1 MARKTRQRKRF
12 RRRTR
17 RRTRR
22 RRGGTNLFGK
32 DQNHETPRMRIN
44 RMKRNMDKE
53 KAYQKAKSDWQSS
66 SLESKRKALRN
77 MGHASRNVLQT
88 AGRRRRRRSRR
99 RTRRRR

>member
-1 MARKTRQRKRF
+1 MARKTRQRKTF
-12 RRRTR
+12 RRKTH

-32 DQNHETPRMRIN
+32 DQNHETPRMRLN
-44 RMKRNMDKE
+44 RMKQNINKE
-53 KAYQKAKSDWQSS
+53 KAYQKAKSDWQNST
-66 SLESKRKALRN
+66 LRAKRQALRN
-77 MGHASRNVLQT
+77 MGNASRNVLQT